1 MADYKT
7 ILIDLEPPVARIILN
22 RPEVHNA
29 FNAAMIRELIS
40 ALEEIKNR
48 TEIRVLVLTGQGKSF
63 CAGADLNWM
72 REIINYSFEENLRES
87 RELAE
92 LIYQL
97 DQLSLPTIARI
108 NGATI
113 GGGNGFHAACDIAI
127 ASEEALFSLSE
138 VKIGLIPAV
147 ISPYVIRRIGESRAR
162 QYFLTGERISAKRAE
177 EIGLVHRVVPASSLD
192 EAVEE
197 TIRML
202 LSSGPQAIRRS
213 KEIIQKVPTMSLEE
227 AKEYTARIIAELRI
241 SPEGQEGMAAFLEK
255 RKPIW
260 AQEAELFLELME
272 KKKEKG

>member
-29 FNAAMIRELIS
+29 FNAAMIRELTS

-72 REIINYSFEENLRES
+72 RDIINYSFEENLRES
-87 RELAE
+87 RELAD
-92 LIYQL
+92 LMYQL
-97 DQLSLPTIARI
+97 DELPLPTIARI

-127 ASEEALFSLSE
+127 ASEEAIFSLSE

-162 QYFLTGERISAKRAE
+162 QYFLTGERILAKRAE
-177 EIGLVHRVVPASSLD
+177 EIGLVHRVVPALSLD
-192 EAVEE
+192 EAVAE
-197 TIRML
+197 TIKML

-213 KEIIQKVPTMSLEE
+213 KEIIQKVPRMSLEE
-227 AKEYTARIIAELRI
+227 AREYTARIIAELRI

-255 RKPIW
+255 RKPRW
-260 AQEAELFLELME
+260 AQEADLFLELME
-272 KKKEKG
+272 KKKERG

>member
-87 RELAE
+87 RELAD

-97 DQLSLPTIARI
+97 DELPLPTIARI

-113 GGGNGFHAACDIAI
+113 GGGNGFQAACDIAI
-127 ASEEALFSLSE
+127 ASEALLFRLCD
-138 VKIGLIPAV
+138 VKIGLIPSV

-213 KEIIQKVPTMSLEE
+213 KEIIKKVPTMSLEE
-227 AKEYTARIIAELRI
+227 AREYTARIIAELRI

-272 KKKEKG
+272 KKKENG

>member
-29 FNAAMIRELIS
+29 FNAAMIRELTS

-72 REIINYSFEENLRES
+72 RDIINYSFEENLRES
-87 RELAE
+87 RELAD
-92 LIYQL
+92 LMYQL
-97 DQLSLPTIARI
+97 DELPLPTIARI

-127 ASEEALFSLSE
+127 ASEEAIFSLSE

-177 EIGLVHRVVPASSLD
+177 EIGLVHRVVPALSLD
-192 EAVEE
+192 EAVAE
-197 TIRML
+197 TIKML

-213 KEIIQKVPTMSLEE
+213 KEIIQKVPRMSLEE
-227 AKEYTARIIAELRI
+227 AREYTARIIAELRI

-255 RKPIW
+255 RKPRW
-260 AQEAELFLELME
+260 AQEADLFLELME
-272 KKKEKG
+272 KKKERG

>member
-7 ILIDLEPPVARIILN
+7 ILINLEPPVARIILN

-29 FNAAMIRELIS
+29 FNAVMIRALTS

-48 TEIRVLVLTGQGKSF
+48 AGIRVLVLTGQGKSF

-87 RELAE
+87 RELAD

-97 DQLSLPTIARI
+97 NELSLPTIARI

-127 ASEEALFSLSE
+127 ASEEAIFSLSE

-177 EIGLVHRVVPASSLD
+177 EIGLIHRVVPALSLD

-197 TIRML
+197 TIKML

-213 KEIIQKVPTMSLEE
+213 KEIIQRVPRMSLEE
-227 AKEYTARIIAELRI
+227 AREYTARIIAELRV

-255 RKPIW
+255 RKPEW
-260 AQEAELFLELME
+260 AQEAELFLKLME
-272 KKKEKG
+272 EKKEKG

>member
-1 MADYKT
+1 MNYET
-7 ILIDLEPPVARIILN
+7 IIVNMEAPIARLIFN

-29 FNAAMIRELIS
+29 FNSVMIRELTL
-40 ALEEIKNR
+40 ALKEIKSR
-48 TEIRVLVLTGQGKSF
+48 SDLRVVILTGEGKSF

-92 LIYQL
+92 LMSQL
-97 DQLSLPTIARI
+97 DQLPLPTIARI

-127 ASEEALFSLSE
+127 ASEEAIFSLSE

-162 QYFLTGERISAKRAE
+162 QYFLTGERITGKKAE
-177 EIGLVHRVVPASSLD
+177 EIGLVHKSVPAASLD

-197 TIRML
+197 TVKL
-202 LSSGPQAIRRS
+202 LLTSGPVAIMRS
-213 KEIIQKVPTMSLEE
+213 KELIQRVSLMSIEE
-227 AKEYTARIIAELRI
+227 AKEYTAKVIAELRI

-255 RKPIW
+255 RKPRW
-260 AQEAELFLELME
+260 AQEAELILKEME
-272 KKKEKG
+272 

>member
-29 FNAAMIRELIS
+29 FNAAMIRELTS

-72 REIINYSFEENLRES
+72 RDIINYSFEENLRES
-87 RELAE
+87 RELAD

-97 DQLSLPTIARI
+97 DELPLPTIARI

-127 ASEEALFSLSE
+127 ASEEAIFSLSE

-177 EIGLVHRVVPASSLD
+177 EIGLVHRVVPALSLD
-192 EAVEE
+192 EAVAE
-197 TIRML
+197 TIKML

-213 KEIIQKVPTMSLEE
+213 KEIIQKVPRMSLEE
-227 AKEYTARIIAELRI
+227 AREYTARIIAELRI

-255 RKPIW
+255 RKPRW
-260 AQEAELFLELME
+260 AQEADLFLELME
-272 KKKEKG
+272 KRKEKG

>member
-1 MADYKT
+1 MSDYRT
-7 ILIDLEPPVARIILN
+7 ILIDPKPPVARIIFN

-29 FNAAMIRELIS
+29 FNAVMIRELTS

-48 TEIRVLVLTGQGKSF
+48 EEIRVLILTGQGKSF

-97 DQLSLPTIARI
+97 DGLPLPTIARI

-127 ASEEALFSLSE
+127 ASEEAIFSLSE

-147 ISPYVIRRIGESRAR
+147 ISPYVVRRIGESRAR

-177 EIGLVHRVVPASSLD
+177 EIGLVHRVVPTSSLD
-192 EAVEE
+192 EAVDE
-197 TIRML
+197 TIKML

-213 KEIIQKVPTMSLEE
+213 KEIIRKVPLMSLEE

-255 RKPIW
+255 RKPKW
-260 AQEAELFLELME
+260 AQQAELLLKLME
-272 KKKEKG
+272 EKKERG

>member
-29 FNAAMIRELIS
+29 FNAAMIRELTS

-48 TEIRVLVLTGQGKSF
+48 TGIRVLVLTGQGKSF

-72 REIINYSFEENLRES
+72 RDIINYSFEENLRES
-87 RELAE
+87 RELAD

-97 DQLSLPTIARI
+97 DELPLPTIARI

-127 ASEEALFSLSE
+127 ASEEAIFSLSE

-177 EIGLVHRVVPASSLD
+177 EIGLVHRVVPALSLD
-192 EAVEE
+192 EAVAE
-197 TIRML
+197 TIKML

-213 KEIIQKVPTMSLEE
+213 KEIIQKVPRMSLEE
-227 AKEYTARIIAELRI
+227 AREYTARIIAELRI

-255 RKPIW
+255 RKPRW
-260 AQEAELFLELME
+260 AQEADLFLELME
-272 KKKEKG
+272 KKKERG

>member
-29 FNAAMIRELIS
+29 FNAAMIRELTS

-72 REIINYSFEENLRES
+72 RDIINYSFEENLRES
-87 RELAE
+87 RELAD
-92 LIYQL
+92 LMYQL
-97 DQLSLPTIARI
+97 DELPLPTIARI

-127 ASEEALFSLSE
+127 ASEEAIFSLSE

-177 EIGLVHRVVPASSLD
+177 EIGLVHRVVPALSLD
-192 EAVEE
+192 EAVAE
-197 TIRML
+197 TIKML

-213 KEIIQKVPTMSLEE
+213 KEIIQKVPRMSLEE
-227 AKEYTARIIAELRI
+227 AREYTARIIAELRI

-260 AQEAELFLELME
+260 AQEADLFLELME
-272 KKKEKG
+272 KKKERG

>member
-87 RELAE
+87 RELAD

-97 DQLSLPTIARI
+97 DELPLPTIARI

-213 KEIIQKVPTMSLEE
+213 KEIIKKVPTMSLEE
-227 AKEYTARIIAELRI
+227 AREYTARIIAELRI

-272 KKKEKG
+272 KKKENG